1 MLIQYEVRD
10 DNGKMADYSANIIA
24 ENIYEQVD
32 SECQSWAMIDEIVDH
47 CKTKDTLRQEE

>member
-1 MLIQYEVRD
+1 MIQDYEVSD

-32 SECQSWAMIDEIVDH
+32 NEGQSWAMIDEIVDH
-47 CKTKDTLRQEE
+47 FKTKDTLRQEE